1 MTRPLRALL
10 SLSLLAAL
18 ACGRDAAREADRRAI
33 ETLLAQYATA
43 LTAAYESGDPSPIAA
58 VATVREQERVLARI
72 EELAV
77 EGRALR
83 PRLLAQTVTGV
94 DFGNASATAVAMEVW
109 ELRVVAAGSELTV
122 SESPRQ
128 ENQIVYSL
136 IQESG
141 RWIILQR
148 LLKASSEAP

>member
-1 MTRPLRALL
+1 VTRPLRALL

-18 ACGRDAAREADRRAI
+18 ACGSDAAREADRRAI

-83 PRLLAQTVTGV
+83 PRLLAQTVTEV